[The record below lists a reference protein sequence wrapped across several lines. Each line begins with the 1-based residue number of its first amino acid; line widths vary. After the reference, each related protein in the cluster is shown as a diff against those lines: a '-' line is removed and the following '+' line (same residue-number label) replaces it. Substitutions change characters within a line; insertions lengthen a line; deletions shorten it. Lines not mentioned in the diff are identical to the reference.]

1 MIVPDLNLLIYAY
14 NDGVPFYPPAKRW
27 WEGLLNGVEPIG
39 IPLVVEVG
47 FVRLST
53 LPNLLSIP
61 FSPDRAIDTVEEWF
75 RLPHVSPVEPGR
87 DHLTLMRRA
96 LAATGIGG
104 NLVNDAHVAALAIEH
119 QAEVHTN
126 DADFARFPGVRWRNP
141 L

>member
-14 NDGVPFYPPAKRW
+14 NDGVPFYAPAKRW

-104 NLVNDAHVAALAIEH
+104 NLVNDAHVAALAMEY
-119 QAEVHTN
+119 QAEVHSH
-126 DADFARFPGVRWRNP
+126 DADFARFPGLRWRNP

>member
-14 NDGVPFYPPAKRW
+14 NDGVPFHAPARRW
-27 WEGLLNGVEPIG
+27 WEDLLNGVEPIG

-96 LAATGIGG
+96 LAATGGGG
-104 NLVNDAHVAALAIEH
+104 NLVNDAHVAALAIEQ

>member
-14 NDGVPFYPPAKRW
+14 NDGVPFYAPARRW
-27 WEGLLNGVEPIG
+27 WEDLLNGVEPIG

-61 FSPDRAIDTVEEWF
+61 FSPDRAINTVEEWF

-96 LAATGIGG
+96 LAATGVGG
-104 NLVNDAHVAALAIEH
+104 NLVNDAHVAALAIEQ

-126 DADFARFPGVRWRNP
+126 DADFGRFPGVRWRNP